1 MEILKK
7 LFIISIMAIALL
19 GFVGLSNA
27 YTVQSGDNMWGIAQK
42 TGIKFLDLIRYN
54 PQVKDASLIYPGQ
67 ELNTG
72 IETQEVL
79 LGSTLPVAGN
89 TYYLAGSGITGS
101 ATSITLTKLTIPQ
114 TGYELQDS
122 DFSSTFYVTLEPGST
137 KRQEIVSC
145 TTVTQNANDT
155 ATLSGCSRGLT
166 PFTPFTAST
175 TYQFSH
181 AGGTQVIFSDPPQL
195 FNEYTAKGNNE
206 AITGYWTFPTPLSS
220 SSTAA
225 ATVGYANGLVASGVA
240 TSSESNFGGVWLGD
254 QTSMASSSYNI
265 NSPRSVYTRYT
276 TSSPDVRGLYIPV
289 AQNNGYLA
297 SGWGGT
303 ASSLAT
309 LDSNTLV
316 VQNPANA
323 VVTSSVNKIPKG
335 NNTDGRLDERWGKFG
350 GDGSD
355 GALNITTG
363 TTTLDI
369 SSATTLIKEYTSINI
384 NAGGGL
390 AFSNSA
396 SAGSVIILRSQGDC
410 TIGGIVDASGLGAN
424 GSAGGAGGADG
435 VGAAGTAGISASGF
449 IFDAV
454 EHAGAAGSG
463 GAVSVV
469 AASGGSAT
477 PVYPGQL
484 FYRQQGF
491 HQMIVAPGSGGGG
504 GGGGGES
511 AAGGGGTGGAGGAGG
526 KGGGGIIIECAGTYN
541 ATGTIM
547 ATGVDGTDGGAEASS
562 DEAGGGGGGGGG
574 AGGDIFV
581 LYNLSDTDTATY
593 TVTGGAA
600 SSGGAGSGDTTGDAT
615 GGGGGAGGSNST
627 GAGTSGLLVQVLLV
641 VLAESVELGLMAQL
655 LVKKILLSFNN
666 LLTLI
671 SSRWE

>member
-323 VVTSSVNKIPKG
+323 STTPTADNMPIASSTAKINSNWLYG
-335 NNTDGRLDERWGKFG
+335 GFG

-369 SSATTLIKEYTSINI
+369 LNDVTLVKNYSSINI
-384 NAGGGL
+384 VALGEL
-390 AFSNSA
+390 EFSNA
-396 SAGSVIILRSQGDC
+396 STSGSFIFLKSSGDC
-410 TIGGIVDASGLGAN
+410 TIAGKIDVTGVGADGGASVVAAGAGVDGKAAYGITMSLDFGSGA
-424 GSAGGAGGADG
+424 SAGGAGA
-435 VGAAGTAGISASGF
+435 
-449 IFDAV
+449 
-454 EHAGAAGSG
+454 G
-463 GAVSVV
+463 GALPSFFMVGITSTQ
-469 AASGGSAT
+469 AMKYADIHTG
-477 PVYPGQL
+477 
-484 FYRQQGF
+484 
-491 HQMIVAPGSGGGG
+491 
-504 GGGGGES
+504 
-511 AAGGGGTGGAGGAGG
+511 AGGGSGNIEGSGTSSGAGGD
-526 KGGGGIIIECAGTYN
+526 GGGAIIIECAGTLTF
-541 ATGTIM
+541 TGTID
-547 ATGVDGTDGGAEASS
+547 ANGGNGGDGVGANGS
-562 DEAGGGGGGGGG
+562 GGGGGG
-574 AGGDIFV
+574 AGGYV
-581 LYNLSDTDTATY
+581 RLLYNALGTNSGTI
-593 TVTGGAA
+593 TVAGGTGGTRTTN
-600 SSGGAGSGDTTGDAT
+600 GAVSCA
-615 GGGGGAGGSNST
+615 GGGGGASHLAGTAGDRNST
-627 GAGTSGLLVQVLLV
+627 NGSKSGGDGGAGYYTI
-641 VLAESVELGLMAQL
+641 EKNM
-655 LVKKILLSFNN
+655 FFP
-666 LLTLI
+666 
-671 SSRWE
+671 